1 MNWDDSMFHC
11 EEACIEGED
20 PDLAS
25 SWEYQSFLTD
35 GGIEFAKRILELSF
49 LSGSEIADL
58 ESAINEEEIDE
69 DRIKTIFQLHA
80 SEL

>member
-1 MNWDDSMFHC
+1 MSWDDTMFRC
-11 EEACIEGED
+11 EDYCIEGGD
-20 PDLAS
+20 PEMES

-35 GGIEFAKRILELSF
+35 GGIEFAKRILELPF

-58 ESAINEEEIDE
+58 EAAINEEEIDE

>member
-1 MNWDDSMFHC
+1 MSWDDSMFRG
-11 EEACIEGED
+11 EEVLIGDNPFLED
-20 PDLAS
+20 
-25 SWEYQSFLTD
+25 SWRYKPFLTED
-35 GGIEFAKRILELSF
+35 GVEFAKRILELPF

-58 ESAINEEEIDE
+58 EAAINEEEIDE